1 MTTPARVGLALV
13 LCGTTISVIG
23 VVLNNLLLNH
33 IAAMQVWSVSNLL
46 FAIYFYGRYKGWWDG
61 RVSDEIMCGLYVFM
75 LVSGLWGLMC
85 G

>member
-1 MTTPARVGLALV
+1 MTTPARVGIALV

-33 IAAMQVWSVSNLL
+33 IAAMQVWSSSNLL
-46 FAIYFYGRYKGWWDG
+46 FAIYFYGRYKGLWDG
-61 RVSDEIMCGLYVFM
+61 GVSDEIMCGLYVFM
-75 LVSGLWGLMC
+75 LVSGLWGLVC